1 MASLCANS
9 SPFITAAVEKREH
22 APEPS
27 IPSFLFHS
35 KKTKT
40 KIPSQCGFLVLLALQ
55 ENTGKIKTSHYLYL
69 IFV

>member
-35 KKTKT
+35 KKPKQKSPPSAVFLFCWLCK
-40 KIPSQCGFLVLLALQ
+40 KILVRLKHPIIY
-55 ENTGKIKTSHYLYL
+55 T
-69 IFV
+69 